1 MAAQPMVCS
10 LRQAL
15 SEPEYQQS
23 ADQFLDQK
31 AVMIVR
37 GCTRPNSPKGEA
49 VHLVQCSDKTTYH
62 IPGLAPSSSAQP
74 AGPRRC
80 QEEATTVGRGNQ
92 PLG

>member
-37 GCTRPNSPKGEA
+37 GCTRPQSPKGEA
-49 VHLVQCSDKTTYH
+49 VHLVRVQIRLHTTYL
-62 IPGLAPSSSAQP
+62 GLLRPRLHSQQGHADARKRQP
-74 AGPRRC
+74 R
-80 QEEATTVGRGNQ
+80 
-92 PLG
+92 